1 MKHKHRKLIRIKG
14 QGNGMYKVS
23 NQKKEG
29 LVMIKYDSVLHNIA
43 SSNLIYKSKIQKKQ
57 QNKEVISRKTKRLKL
72 KTVQRKGSEKSFIKS
87 I

>member
-1 MKHKHRKLIRIKG
+1 
-14 QGNGMYKVS
+14 MYKVS

-29 LVMIKYDSVLHNIA
+29 LVMIKYDSVLHNIT
-43 SSNLIYKSKIQKKQ
+43 SSNLIYKSKNQKKQ